1 MLCRSKMLECKREE
15 ITDIGFIDPNT
26 MHVKTIEDPLYN
38 RDTPETLLRF
48 LKRQRDK
55 KTILWPYNFEWVLLS
70 YNTFYFAHHML
81 KY

>member
-1 MLCRSKMLECKREE
+1 
-15 ITDIGFIDPNT
+15 
-26 MHVKTIEDPLYN
+26 
-38 RDTPETLLRF
+38 LLRF

-55 KTILWPYNFEWVLLS
+55 KIILWPYNFQWVLLS